1 MEWTE
6 YIEAG
11 CNEAKCG
18 KDSGGCGNTQQA
30 GYRGG
35 GAGEAGEKVG
45 YSITMVLVERP
56 LRHRFFSPKKI
67 RREKSVLIKR
77 GAR

>member
-1 MEWTE
+1 MRPNVEK
-6 YIEAG
+6 IVEAVG
-11 CNEAKCG
+11 THSRWG
-18 KDSGGCGNTQQA
+18 D
-30 GYRGG
+30 RGG
-35 GAGEAGEKVG
+35 GAGEAGEKVC